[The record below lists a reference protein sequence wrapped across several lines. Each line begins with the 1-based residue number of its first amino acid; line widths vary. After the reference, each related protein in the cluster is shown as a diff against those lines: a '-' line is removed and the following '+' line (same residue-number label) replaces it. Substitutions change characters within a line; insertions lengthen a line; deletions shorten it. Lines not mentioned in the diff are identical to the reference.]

1 MLALPDGRFSLRQS
15 LALAVRGSELFLQ
28 LLLALRELGG
38 ERVLARAQRV
48 LSTVELGR
56 DAHLCF
62 ACAAL
67 LGSGLG
73 QRVRARLEPS
83 GRERADALTE
93 LLQLSRVRRG
103 SGVRLRPVLRQDGL
117 SALCFTA
124 HCPKALQLLGRALT
138 FLLQGATARRDVFR
152 CPRELV
158 LAAPDM
164 RLPLRDRLSCALRL

>member
-83 GRERADALTE
+83 GRRGRRLAGGGCERADALTE

-103 SGVRLRPVLRQDGL
+103 SGVRLRPVL
-117 SALCFTA
+117 
-124 HCPKALQLLGRALT
+124 
-138 FLLQGATARRDVFR
+138 
-152 CPRELV
+152 
-158 LAAPDM
+158 
-164 RLPLRDRLSCALRL
+164 